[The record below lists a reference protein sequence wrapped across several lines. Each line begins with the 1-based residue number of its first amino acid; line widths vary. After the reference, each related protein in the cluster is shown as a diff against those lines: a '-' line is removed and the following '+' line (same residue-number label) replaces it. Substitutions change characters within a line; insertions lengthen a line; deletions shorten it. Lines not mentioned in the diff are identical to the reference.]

1 MLPHISKVFERK
13 IHKQINSYMEDK
25 LSKYIT
31 GFRKAHRTQQN
42 LTELNYSRKMEKYF
56 RQRRKFIV
64 YLRLSQKPLIQ
75 LITISFW

>member
-1 MLPHISKVFERK
+1 MLPHVSKVFERK
-13 IHKQINSYMEDK
+13 IYKHINFYIEDK

-31 GFRKAHRTQQN
+31 GFRKSHGTQQN

-56 RQRRKFIV
+56 RQRRRFVV
-64 YLRLSQKPLIQ
+64 YLWLSQKPLIQ